1 MKKEK
6 MKYDIIEELGVVSKQ
21 EDLHTDWCK
30 MVLKTLLTYV
40 DSGDSE
46 EGIDIRSMNVNTKIK
61 SSRGIRLTIEEAHNV
76 VDILLENGY
85 GSTEAIEKAYKNRME
100 MEFIIKK
107 ELRYQFLF
115 YYLIIQLNHCD
126 FS

>member
-30 MVLKTLLTYV
+30 MVLKTLLTYI

-100 MEFIIKK
+100 MFK
-107 ELRYQFLF
+107 E
-115 YYLIIQLNHCD
+115 
-126 FS
+126 